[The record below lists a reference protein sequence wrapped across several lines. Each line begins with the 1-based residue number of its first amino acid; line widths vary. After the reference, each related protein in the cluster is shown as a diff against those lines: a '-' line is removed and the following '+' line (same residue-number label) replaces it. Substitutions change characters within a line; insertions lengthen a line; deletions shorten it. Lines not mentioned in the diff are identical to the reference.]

1 MSNENKNTNEEKLT
15 EITLDIPEDLLPI
28 LQTKADKVG
37 MSVEDYIAYSLTE
50 DYKIRKIKDDIQNLR
65 EKLVSPNNKLS
76 QETTEKIQ
84 DVLDKCEGVMDCAL
98 GEKTKEE
105 VMKMFNSESY
115 DK

>member
-1 MSNENKNTNEEKLT
+1 MSNENKNTNEEELT
-15 EITLDIPEDLLPI
+15 EITLDIPEDLLPT
-28 LQTKADKVG
+28 LQAKADKAG
-37 MSVEDYIAYSLTE
+37 MSVEDYITYSLTE

-84 DVLDKCEGVMDCAL
+84 DVLDKCEGVMDCVL

-105 VMKMFNSESY
+105 VMKMFNSES
-115 DK
+115 

>member
-15 EITLDIPEDLLPI
+15 EITLDIPEDLLAT
-28 LQTKADKVG
+28 LQTKADKAG

-50 DYKIRKIKDDIQNLR
+50 DYIIRNLKDDIKNLR

-84 DVLDKCEGVMDCAL
+84 DVLDKCEGVLDCAL

-105 VMKMFNSESY
+105 VMKMFNSES
-115 DK
+115 

>member
-15 EITLDIPEDLLPI
+15 EITLDIPEDLLPT
-28 LQTKADKVG
+28 LQTKADKAG
-37 MSVEDYIAYSLTE
+37 MSVEDYITYSLTE
-50 DYKIRKIKDDIQNLR
+50 DYKIRNIKNDIQNLR

-84 DVLDKCEGVMDCAL
+84 DALDKCEGVMDCAL

-105 VMKMFNSESY
+105 VMKMFNSES
-115 DK
+115 